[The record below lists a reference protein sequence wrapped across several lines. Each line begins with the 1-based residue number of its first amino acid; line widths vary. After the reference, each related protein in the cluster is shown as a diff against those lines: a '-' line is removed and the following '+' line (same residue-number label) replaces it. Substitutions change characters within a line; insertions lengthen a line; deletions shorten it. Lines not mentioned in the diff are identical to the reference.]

1 MRNLPLYENWLN
13 EDNTKLLNVFKQK
26 MTTDSYLD
34 MKNFW
39 RSELGYDEEDNL
51 NLKVKAFDKSKTL
64 SIDINQIVPNQDYL
78 NSITVNLYSKNKK
91 TEIPTGVQF
100 KNGNVIVFDGHHRIA
115 SQIINGDKSINMKI
129 LKAKIGET

>member
-129 LKAKIGET
+129 LKAKI